1 MKLTKGVTVG
11 NDIFNLGILRVD
23 SRIGRE
29 FLFANG
35 SLVVKDGEWARGI
48 YNQWD
53 RE

>member
-23 SRIGRE
+23 SRIG
-29 FLFANG
+29 
-35 SLVVKDGEWARGI
+35 I